1 MKSKNVKILT
11 VIYTSVRRILQYDFL
26 CAPHVPSHSSHKSY
40 RSYSAP
46 WPVWRSNDTHQG
58 DAFVRVTLDT
68 DSKTVTARAAAEVKG
83 PGVNGHAKFI
93 EYDVDGWKYV
103 HLHLELEGDPKALPA
118 GKHAVHIHEKA
129 ACDCEG
135 FKCAGGHFDP
145 GPSGNTDPDANHGY
159 HAGDL
164 PSITI
169 DKSGRGELEAI
180 SSRITLSPGPTSIID
195 VASAPDGTSIMI
207 HGNPDPFTSGKSGS
221 GHSGGPR
228 LACGTIRLDD
238 TNVSSE

>member
-1 MKSKNVKILT
+1 MYGGKMQVNLESD
-11 VIYTSVRRILQYDFL
+11 Q
-26 CAPHVPSHSSHKSY
+26 
-40 RSYSAP
+40 
-46 WPVWRSNDTHQG
+46 
-58 DAFVRVTLDT
+58 
-68 DSKTVTARAAAEVKG
+68 KTITNQAEAKMEG
-83 PGVNGHAKFI
+83 PGNVSGIAKFT

-103 HLHLELEGDPKALPA
+103 HIHLEVKGDKDVLTA

-145 GPSGNTDPDANHGY
+145 GPNGNTDPDANHGY

-169 DKSGRGELEAI
+169 DENGSGNLETI
-180 SSRITLSPGPTSIID
+180 TTRVTLSDGPVSLLGKE
-195 VASAPDGTSIMI
+195 SAPEGTSLMI
-207 HGNPDPFTSGKSGS
+207 HGNHDPYTTGETGS

-228 LACGTIRLDD
+228 LACGTIQAC
-238 TNVSSE
+238 

>member
-1 MKSKNVKILT
+1 MAVQ
-11 VIYTSVRRILQYDFL
+11 LQAD
-26 CAPHVPSHSSHKSY
+26 
-40 RSYSAP
+40 
-46 WPVWRSNDTHQG
+46 HQKETAKAIAKMAG
-58 DAFVRVTLDT
+58 PDVTG
-68 DSKTVTARAAAEVKG
+68 TAV
-83 PGVNGHAKFI
+83 FT

-103 HLHLELEGDPKALPA
+103 HLKLELKGDPKVLTP

-169 DKSGRGELEAI
+169 DNDGHGVLEAF
-180 SSRITLSPGPTSIID
+180 STRVTLSDGPVSILGKE
-195 VASAPDGTSIMI
+195 SAPEGTSLMV
-207 HGNPDPFTSGKSGS
+207 HGHPDPYTAGETGS

-228 LACGTIRLDD
+228 LACGTIK
-238 TNVSSE
+238 